1 MLVIISV
8 LADAFDYE
16 VIGIREAEHERRG
29 GLRNCNDGRNRWMG
43 SVHGIGE
50 QEVRAGRVGI

>member
-43 SVHGIGE
+43 SVRG
-50 QEVRAGRVGI
+50 EVRAGRVGI